1 MSNMTPQDIQRIRDA
16 LSTARM
22 STYDLAVV
30 AGGKSALDLYAWN
43 AEVSGA
49 LLGPLHLCEIVIRN
63 AVSDALTT
71 VYQQNWP
78 WNPSFERSLPHQRKN
93 ELIAARNRHPNTGKV
108 IPDLT
113 FFFWQNMFSN
123 RHFGRIWDPHIQRI
137 FPNLGV
143 QLPNQ
148 QKRIHIHDELDAIR
162 ELRNR
167 IAHHEPIFNRNLLM
181 DYQKIVD
188 LVMLRCP
195 VTAQWLIANQTF
207 TTVLGKKP

>member
-43 AEVSGA
+43 AEISGA

-78 WNPSFERSLPHQRKN
+78 WNPSFERSLPQQRKN
-93 ELIAARNRHPNTGKV
+93 ELIATRNRHPNTGKV

-113 FFFWQNMFSN
+113 FFSGKTCSQT
-123 RHFGRIWDPHIQRI
+123 GTLAVYGI
-137 FPNLGV
+137 L
-143 QLPNQ
+143 
-148 QKRIHIHDELDAIR
+148 
-162 ELRNR
+162 
-167 IAHHEPIFNRNLLM
+167 IFNVFSQTWARNSQTSRKGSISM
-181 DYQKIVD
+181 MSWMQYGN
-188 LVMLRCP
+188 CA
-195 VTAQWLIANQTF
+195 TA
-207 TTVLGKKP
+207 